1 MITATRQRP
10 FYSWH
15 RQISIQ
21 IRKSDCSIILHIT
34 FSSLVTLFFSVLQH
48 TLHFSASHAFLSLP
62 VSSPG
67 ATPSSLVPPDPSCP
81 HPQNHSLHFPT
92 TSSSQN
98 VSVGH
103 DLGAYQK
110 PAPLN
115 TRQWELTSFPWAC
128 FHYWY
133 LMKKRARYQIATS
146 VGLKTTATV
155 FQLATSNLNFALLLA
170 AGKLGPRKPTTIR
183 QAPGEFSQ

>member
-115 TRQWELTSFPWAC
+115 THVNGNWHLFPAP
-128 FHYWY
+128 
-133 LMKKRARYQIATS
+133 
-146 VGLKTTATV
+146 V
-155 FQLATSNLNFALLLA
+155 FTPGTWWRREPGTRLLLWWDW
-170 AGKLGPRKPTTIR
+170 KPL
-183 QAPGEFSQ
+183 PLFFSWPHQTLILLFCLLLVN